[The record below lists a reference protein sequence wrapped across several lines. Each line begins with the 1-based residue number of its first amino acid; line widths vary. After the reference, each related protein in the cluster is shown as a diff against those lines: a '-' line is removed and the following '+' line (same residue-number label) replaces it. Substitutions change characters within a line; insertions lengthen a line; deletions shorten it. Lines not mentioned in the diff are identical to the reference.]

1 MAGGFVSVFNFPNF
15 DTPPP
20 IHFECGKGFRLSTF
34 LSFRVC
40 CLDRSGAADGF
51 FGFGR
56 SSDSIPIPSEERE
69 GESVARLGF
78 PAGIVVIL
86 IESTSNGKGEMGK
99 WEGEGIFSLQEK

>member
-1 MAGGFVSVFNFPNF
+1 MFINILTF

-20 IHFECGKGFRLSTF
+20 IHFESGKGFRPFDVFVIPRL
-34 LSFRVC
+34 LRQQC

-56 SSDSIPIPSEERE
+56 SSDSISIPSEER
-69 GESVARLGF
+69 VRARLGF